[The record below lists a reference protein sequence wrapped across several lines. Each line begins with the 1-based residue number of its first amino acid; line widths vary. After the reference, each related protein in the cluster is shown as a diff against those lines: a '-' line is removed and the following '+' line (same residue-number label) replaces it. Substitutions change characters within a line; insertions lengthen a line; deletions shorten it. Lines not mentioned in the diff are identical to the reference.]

1 MMVEPC
7 LDELLAKVDSK
18 YTLVTVSSKR
28 ARKIM
33 EKSEN
38 SLENPVS
45 LALREI
51 ADGKITWVRD
61 PEFSEEDS
69 NV

>member
-7 LDELLAKVDSK
+7 LDDLLEKVDSK

-33 EKSEN
+33 EKDEN
-38 SLENPVS
+38 NLENPVS

-51 ADGKITWVRD
+51 ADGKVTWVRD
-61 PEFSEEDS
+61 ENAPEEDPH
-69 NV
+69 V

>member
-1 MMVEPC
+1 MMVEPS
-7 LDELLAKVDSK
+7 LDVLLEKVDSK

-33 EKSEN
+33 EKFEN

-51 ADGKITWVRD
+51 ADGKVTWVRD
-61 PEFSEEDS
+61 TNISEEDS
-69 NV
+69 HA

>member
-1 MMVEPC
+1 MMVEPS
-7 LDELLAKVDSK
+7 LDELLEKVDSK

-33 EKSEN
+33 EKYEN

-45 LALREI
+45 LALREV
-51 ADGKITWVRD
+51 ADGKVTWIRNMD
-61 PEFSEEDS
+61 IAEEDS
-69 NV
+69 ND

>member
-7 LDELLAKVDSK
+7 LDDLLEKVDSK

-33 EKSEN
+33 EKDEN
-38 SLENPVS
+38 NLENPVS

-51 ADGKITWVRD
+51 ADGKVTWVRD
-61 PEFSEEDS
+61 ENASEEDPH
-69 NV
+69 V

>member
-1 MMVEPC
+1 MMVEPS
-7 LDELLAKVDSK
+7 LDVLLEKVDSK

-33 EKSEN
+33 EKFDN

-51 ADGKITWVRD
+51 ADGKVTWVRD
-61 PEFSEEDS
+61 TDIPEEGSHA
-69 NV
+69 

>member
-7 LDELLAKVDSK
+7 LDELLEKVDSK

-28 ARKIM
+28 ARSIM
-33 EKSEN
+33 EKIEN
-38 SLENPVS
+38 NLDNPVS
-45 LALREI
+45 MALREI
-51 ADGKITWVRD
+51 ADGKVTWVRD
-61 PEFSEEDS
+61 ENILAEDE